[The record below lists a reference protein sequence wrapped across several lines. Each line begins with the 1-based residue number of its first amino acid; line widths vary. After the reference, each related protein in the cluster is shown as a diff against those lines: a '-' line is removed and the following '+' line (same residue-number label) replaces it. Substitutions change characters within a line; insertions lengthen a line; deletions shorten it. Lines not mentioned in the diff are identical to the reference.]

1 MIDLQAEFLA
11 LEKEVM
17 PAIFQVLASGNYI
30 QGQAVRDFESDLA
43 QYLNVKHVISCG
55 NGTDALQIALMALG
69 VKAGDEVII
78 PAFSYIAVAEVVCLL
93 GATSCAYK
101 TCPTYSK
108 TTKTAP
114 SKVTKA

>member
-1 MIDLQAEFLA
+1 MKNRIL
-11 LEKEVM
+11 
-17 PAIFQVLASGNYI
+17 
-30 QGQAVRDFESDLA
+30 
-43 QYLNVKHVISCG
+43 VI
-55 NGTDALQIALMALG
+55 
-69 VKAGDEVII
+69 
-78 PAFSYIAVAEVVCLL
+78 VAAVCLL